1 MLGIDKDYTGYLNY
15 YEGMILAVSIL
26 TVFAVSYFIV
36 KKSTRVKA
44 LVLTVFLVFLTIMPL
59 TSRILVFT
67 KHSYRWT
74 FMICFVEALVIGCFL
89 QDVFREK
96 NRKTVLTGSIL
107 AIAICGGL
115 LAWMYSFKNIK
126 PDHKV
131 TAGVIGFLAVY
142 LILFAVGTSVK
153 KMYRIFPAA
162 VLLVLICE
170 LFVLDYPSLWH
181 RESPTRNQVAT
192 EYYNDGTK
200 EAVAVLKEQD
210 DSVYRIEKSYT
221 SASENDGMSQGY
233 NGLSVYMSTNPAS
246 LVAYHKMY
254 GPGKHC
260 PGKFS

>member
-1 MLGIDKDYTGYLNY
+1 M
-15 YEGMILAVSIL
+15 
-26 TVFAVSYFIV
+26 
-36 KKSTRVKA
+36 
-44 LVLTVFLVFLTIMPL
+44 
-59 TSRILVFT
+59 
-67 KHSYRWT
+67 
-74 FMICFVEALVIGCFL
+74 
-89 QDVFREK
+89 
-96 NRKTVLTGSIL
+96 
-107 AIAICGGL
+107 
-115 LAWMYSFKNIK
+115 
-126 PDHKV
+126 
-131 TAGVIGFLAVY
+131 AVY

-170 LFVLDYPSLWH
+170 LFVLDYPSLWY

-200 EAVAVLKEQD
+200 EAVAMLKEQD

-254 GPGKHC
+254 GPETLSGNFVDFNMDDYIRSSLLGTKYLITGTGYYA
-260 PGKFS
+260 PQKIYTSVGEAGGRSVFENKYALPFGYLYDKEGIRKK